1 MKPAPFSY
9 IRPESE
15 ADALAALAEHGD
27 DAVVLAGG
35 LSLGAMMNMRL
46 VFAEIVIDI
55 NRIPMLDQ
63 IVHEGDWLRTGALVR
78 QADALTSPVI
88 IEAVPLLHQGLR
100 NVGHYQT
107 RSRGTL
113 GGSVAHA
120 DPSAEIPLCL
130 ATLGGEV
137 ELTSQRGKRRV
148 AAREFAES
156 ALSTCREGDELVTA
170 LYWPTS
176 NQSGV
181 AFSEIAQRHGD
192 FAIVAVAASVWP
204 AADGFSFGLGF
215 GGVEGCPQVLEGVV
229 PASDWDDL
237 VTSAV
242 ADFVDTL
249 DPMGDPRVSAEYRSS
264 VAAHMGTGT
273 LLEALGEAA
282 A

>member
-27 DAVVLAGG
+27 EAVVLAGG

-46 VFAEIVIDI
+46 VFAETVIDI

-63 IVHEGDWLRTGALVR
+63 IVREGEWVRTGALVR
-78 QADALTSPVI
+78 QADALASTLI
-88 IEAVPLLHQGLR
+88 AEAVPLLHQGLR

-148 AAREFAES
+148 AARDFAES
-156 ALSTCREGDELVTA
+156 ALSTCREDDEMVTA
-170 LYWPTS
+170 LYWPAS
-176 NQSGV
+176 NQGGV

-192 FAIVAVAASVWP
+192 FAIVAVAASVRP
-204 AADGFSFGLGF
+204 VANGYSFALGF
-215 GGVEGCPQVLEGVV
+215 GGVEGCPQVLEGVA
-229 PASDWDDL
+229 PASDWDST
-237 VTSAV
+237 VQTAV
-242 ADFVDTL
+242 SDFVDTL
-249 DPMGDPRVSAEYRSS
+249 DPMGDPRVSADYRCGI
-264 VAAHMGTGT
+264 AAHLGTET
-273 LLEALGEAA
+273 LLKALGEAA
-282 A
+282 T

>member
-46 VFAEIVIDI
+46 VFAETVIDI

-63 IVHEGDWLRTGALVR
+63 IVREGEWVRTGALVR
-78 QADALTSPVI
+78 QADALTSPLI
-88 IEAVPLLHQGLR
+88 AEAVPLLCQGLR

-148 AAREFAES
+148 AARDFAES
-156 ALSTCREGDELVTA
+156 ALSTCREADELVTA
-170 LYWPTS
+170 LYWPAGD
-176 NQSGV
+176 QGGV
-181 AFSEIAQRHGD
+181 AFLEIAQRHGD
-192 FAIVAVAASVWP
+192 FAIVAVAASVRP
-204 AADGFSFGLGF
+204 VTDGLSFALGF
-215 GGVEGCPQVLEGVV
+215 GGVEGCPQVLEGVAPV
-229 PASDWDDL
+229 SVWDDFAQK
-237 VTSAV
+237 AV

-249 DPMGDPRVSAEYRSS
+249 DPMGDPRVSAEYRRG
-264 VAAHMGTGT
+264 VAAHLGTET